1 MKKAL
6 LATTSLALLSSC
18 GHPQPPA
25 VQDAPSL
32 GADTLRAVDSIGI
45 LSGDSCY
52 VFGHIMD
59 AAPLPGGGLA
69 LLDRITCRISM
80 FDGNGAFLRSFGR
93 MGEAPG
99 EFQLPIKFAVLPNG
113 SVVVGELLNGR
124 VTLLDPDGN
133 CISCWSHEGLGG
145 IPLLM
150 LPFDESSFLSYNFAL
165 VMNLTTLQ
173 LRFSLRRYDAF
184 TGEVLAEYMSWEGAG
199 RPETDFVPA
208 YICSAVNTETGLVYM
223 SRCDAEV
230 WRIMVFDAAGAP
242 VDTLE
247 HFPDR
252 ERLPVDM
259 EEGFVPGTWMVSY
272 SYQDETGS
280 SGRQSTNVPE
290 LHPFISDLGVDAQG
304 NIWARRGGVEQ
315 SMWDV
320 LSPEGVWLQEAVI
333 EAFTPE
339 SMPRVVM
346 GPGGFI
352 TFELNPEDVCRVLL
366 LRAQSEQ

>member
-1 MKKAL
+1 MKTIL
-6 LATTSLALLSSC
+6 VATTALALMIAC
-18 GHPQPPA
+18 GNPQPT
-25 VQDAPSL
+25 VVRNAPSH
-32 GADTLRAVDSIGI
+32 GADTLRAIDSIGV

-69 LLDRITCRISM
+69 LLDRITCRVSL
-80 FDGNGAFLRSFGR
+80 FDGNGEFLRSFGR

-99 EFQLPIKFAVLPNG
+99 EFQLPIRFAVLPSGN
-113 SVVVGELLNGR
+113 VVVGELLNGK

-133 CISCWSHEGLGG
+133 CISYWSHEGLGG

-150 LPFDESSFLSYNFAL
+150 LPFDEGSFLSYNFAL
-165 VMNLTTLQ
+165 VMNMMTLQ
-173 LRFSLRRYDAF
+173 LQFSLRRYDAF
-184 TGEVLAEYMSWEGAG
+184 TGEVLLEYMSWDGAG

-208 YICSAVNTETGLVYM
+208 YICAAANTETGLVYM

-230 WRIMVFDAAGAP
+230 WRIMVFDATGAP

-247 HFPDR
+247 PFPDR

-272 SYQDETGS
+272 AFQDETGS
-280 SGRQSTNVPE
+280 SGMQSTNVPE
-290 LHPFISDLGVDAQG
+290 LHPFISDLGVDALG

-315 SMWDV
+315 GMWDV
-320 LSPEGVWLQEAVI
+320 LSPDGVWLREAVI

-352 TFELNPEDVCRVLL
+352 AFELNPEDVCRVLL
-366 LRAQSEQ
+366 LRGQNGL

>member
-18 GHPQPPA
+18 GNPQPPVA
-25 VQDAPSL
+25 ENALPV
-32 GADTLRAVDSIGI
+32 GADTLGAVDSIGI

-59 AAPLPGGGLA
+59 AAPISGGGLA
-69 LLDRITCRISM
+69 VLDRITCRISL
-80 FDGNGAFLRSFGR
+80 FDGNGEFLRSFGR

-99 EFQLPIKFAVLPNG
+99 EFQLPVKFAVLPNG
-113 SVVVGELLNGR
+113 SIVVGELLNGR
-124 VTLLDPDGN
+124 VTFLNPEGS
-133 CISCWSHEGLGG
+133 CISSWNYEGLGG
-145 IPLLM
+145 IPLMM
-150 LPFDESSFLSYNFAL
+150 LPFDDVSYLSYNFAL
-165 VMNLTTLQ
+165 VMNMTTLE
-173 LRFSLRRYDAF
+173 LRFSLRRYDAS
-184 TGEVLAEYMSWEGAG
+184 TGEVLAEYMVWEGEG

-208 YICSAVNTETGLVYM
+208 YICAAAYTETGLVYM
-223 SRCDAEV
+223 SRCDAESF
-230 WRIMVFDAAGAP
+230 RIEVFDAAGAP

-247 HFPDR
+247 PFPDR

-259 EEGFVPGTWMVSY
+259 AEGFVPGTWMVSY
-272 SYQDETGS
+272 TYQDETGS

-315 SMWDV
+315 DMWDV
-320 LSPEGVWLQEAVI
+320 LSPEGVWLREVVV

-339 SMPRVVM
+339 SIPKVVM

-352 TFELNPEDVCRVLL
+352 AFELNPEDVCRVLL
-366 LRAQSEQ
+366 LRGRNGQ